1 MRYYRATL
9 IVLAWLLC
17 PLLVQAQ
24 VQTLLLDP
32 SVPMQETAG
41 HWQRLDDASGLL
53 DVQQADAAPGWQAL
67 PTHLNASFTPA
78 AIWLRMPLQV
88 ERTGSWML
96 LLGNALLDE
105 VEVHVRQ
112 PGGSWQLLGRS
123 GEETPRNAWPVDY
136 RSPAFQFDPP
146 AAGAYELLLRLRS
159 QNALVTRIDLWQR
172 LAFDNHTRREA
183 LSFGLYF
190 GLYLLLIGVQLV
202 FWLGTRAPLS
212 GLFLAYLSVCVLN
225 EVLSL
230 GLVQQLTGLPGFWS
244 DRLLGCGIAGAL
256 AISSQLAC
264 RQLELA
270 SLYPRVVQRLVPM
283 VWLFSLCC
291 MLSVVLG
298 HYAAG
303 MVPVQALTLPL
314 TLGFLALALWLWR
327 RGHAPARFFVLA
339 FGIFYAGVLISFLRN
354 LGWLPMNALTALVST
369 HASALGTMAHM
380 LLLSGW
386 IIGGYER
393 RRRARDRQQVHLEA
407 EIAVRELRES
417 ELSAALTLERSVR
430 QEQRDFVAM
439 VSHELRT
446 PLAIILT
453 SAQQLARNLAAPP
466 DKTLARSRNIRE
478 AAQRLLALV
487 DDCLADDRM
496 ADPQPHTEPRM
507 EPCDLHALVGELYKD
522 FAPGRIVCTLG
533 EGTRQLTTDAGL
545 LRIALRNLLAN
556 ADRHTPE
563 GQAVRLE
570 MTTQGACLEIE
581 VSNPSEPIAKEDQ
594 DQLFERYYR
603 GRNARHRPGAGLGLY
618 LVRRIA
624 ERLGGGVAL
633 VTAGGE
639 QPVCLRLVL
648 PQAKT

>member
-17 PLLVQAQ
+17 PLLLQAR
-24 VQTLLLDP
+24 TLVLDP
-32 SVPMQETAG
+32 DAPMQETAG
-41 HWQRLDDASGLL
+41 QWQRLDDASGLL
-53 DVQQADAAPGWQAL
+53 DVRQADLAPGWKAM
-67 PTHLNASFTPA
+67 PGHLNASFTQA
-78 AIWLRMPLQV
+78 AVWLRMPLQV
-88 ERTGSWML
+88 QQPGSWML

-105 VEVHVRQ
+105 VEVHVRR
-112 PGGSWQLLGRS
+112 PGDPWQLLGRS
-123 GEETPRNAWPVDY
+123 GEEIPRHAWPVDY
-136 RSPAFQFDPP
+136 RSPAFQFEP
-146 AAGAYELLLRLRS
+146 AAAGSYELLVRLRAR
-159 QNALVTRIDLWQR
+159 NALVTRIDLWQR

-202 FWLGTRAPLS
+202 FWLGTRAPVS

-225 EVLSL
+225 EVVSL

-256 AISSQLAC
+256 AISMQLAC

-270 SLYPRVVQRLVPM
+270 SLYPRLVRQIVPLL
-283 VWLFSLCC
+283 WLFSLCC
-291 MLSVVLG
+291 MLLVVSG
-298 HYAAG
+298 HYSAG
-303 MVPVQALTLPL
+303 MVPVQAMTLPL
-314 TLGFLALALWLWR
+314 TVGFLAFALWLWR
-327 RGHAPARFFVLA
+327 RGHAPARFFMLA

-393 RRRARDRQQVHLEA
+393 RRRIREREQVRLEA
-407 EIAVRELRES
+407 ELRQRQLRES
-417 ELSAALTLERSVR
+417 ELSEALALERRVR

-446 PLAIILT
+446 PLAIILA

-496 ADPQPHTEPRM
+496 ADPQPHAEPRLQ
-507 EPCDLHALVGELYKD
+507 PCDLHALGDGLCLD
-522 FAPGRIVCTLG
+522 FAPGRIVCQLG
-533 EGTRQLTTDAGL
+533 GGTKQLITDAGL

-563 GQAVRLE
+563 GESVRLDV
-570 MTTQGACLEIE
+570 TRQGEGLEIQ
-581 VSNPSEPIAKEDQ
+581 VSNPAEPIAQADQ

-603 GRNARHRPGAGLGLY
+603 GRNAQHRPGAGLGLY

-624 ERLGGGVAL
+624 ERLGGSVAL
-633 VTAGGE
+633 LTAGGE

-648 PQAKT
+648 PVARA

>member
-9 IVLAWLLC
+9 LLLAWLLC
-17 PLLVQAQ
+17 PLLTQAQ
-24 VQTLLLDP
+24 ALLLNADL
-32 SVPMQETAG
+32 PMLETAG
-41 HWQRLDDASGLL
+41 QWQRLDDAAGML
-53 DVQQADAAPGWQAL
+53 DAGQADAAPGWQPL
-67 PTHLNASFTPA
+67 PGHLNASFTQVA
-78 AIWLRMPLQV
+78 VWLRMPLQV
-88 ERTGSWML
+88 EQPGSWML

-105 VEVHVRQ
+105 VEVHVRRS
-112 PGGSWQLLGRS
+112 GGPWQLLGRS
-123 GEETPRNAWPVDY
+123 GEEVPRHAWPVDY
-136 RSPAFQFDPP
+136 RSPAFQFEPP
-146 AAGAYELLLRLRS
+146 AAGSYELLVRLRAR
-159 QNALVTRIDLWQR
+159 NALVTRIDLWQR

-225 EVLSL
+225 EVVSL

-244 DRLLGCGIAGAL
+244 DRLLGCGIAAAL
-256 AISSQLAC
+256 AISMQLAC
-264 RQLELA
+264 RQLDLA
-270 SLYPRVVQRLVPM
+270 SLYPRLVRQIVPLL
-283 VWLFSLCC
+283 WLFSLCC
-291 MLSVVLG
+291 MLLVVSG
-298 HYAAG
+298 HYSAG
-303 MVPVQALTLPL
+303 MIPVQAMTLPL
-314 TLGFLALALWLWR
+314 TLGFLSFALWLWR
-327 RGHAPARFFVLA
+327 RGHAPARFFMLA

-386 IIGGYER
+386 IIGGYEHR
-393 RRRARDRQQVHLEA
+393 RRVREREQVLLEA
-407 EIAVRELRES
+407 ELVQRQLRES
-417 ELSAALTLERSVR
+417 ELSEALVLERRVR

-496 ADPQPHTEPRM
+496 ADPQPHAEPRLQ
-507 EPCDLHALVGELYKD
+507 PCDLNALVDGLCLD
-522 FAPGRIVCTLG
+522 FAPGRIVCHLG
-533 EGTRQLTTDAGL
+533 GGTQQLITDAGL

-563 GQAVRLE
+563 GESVRLDV
-570 MTTQGACLEIE
+570 TKQGEGLEIQ
-581 VSNPSEPIAKEDQ
+581 VSNPAERIAQEDQ
-594 DQLFERYYR
+594 GQLFERYYR
-603 GRNARHRPGAGLGLY
+603 GKNARQRPGAGLGLY

-624 ERLGGGVAL
+624 ERLGGSVTL
-633 VTAGGE
+633 VSCGGE
-639 QPVCLRLVL
+639 VPVCLRMAL
-648 PQAKT
+648 PAQAFGE

>member
-17 PLLVQAQ
+17 PLLLQAR
-24 VQTLLLDP
+24 TLVLDP
-32 SVPMQETAG
+32 DVPMQETAG
-41 HWQRLDDASGLL
+41 QWQRLDDASGLL
-53 DVQQADAAPGWQAL
+53 DVRQADLAPGWKAM
-67 PTHLNASFTPA
+67 PGHLNASFTQA
-78 AIWLRMPLQV
+78 AVWLRMPLQV
-88 ERTGSWML
+88 QQPGSWML

-105 VEVHVRQ
+105 VEVHVRR
-112 PGGSWQLLGRS
+112 PGDPWQLLGRS
-123 GEETPRNAWPVDY
+123 GEEIPRHAWPVDY
-136 RSPAFQFDPP
+136 RSPAFQFEP
-146 AAGAYELLLRLRS
+146 AAAGSYELLVRLRAR
-159 QNALVTRIDLWQR
+159 NALVTRIDLWQR

-202 FWLGTRAPLS
+202 FWLGTRAPVS

-225 EVLSL
+225 EVVSL

-256 AISSQLAC
+256 AISMQLAC

-270 SLYPRVVQRLVPM
+270 SLYPRLVRQIVPLL
-283 VWLFSLCC
+283 WLFSLCC
-291 MLSVVLG
+291 MLLVVSG
-298 HYAAG
+298 HYSAG
-303 MVPVQALTLPL
+303 MVPVQAMTLPL
-314 TLGFLALALWLWR
+314 TVGFLAFALWLWR
-327 RGHAPARFFVLA
+327 RGHAPARFFMLA

-393 RRRARDRQQVHLEA
+393 RRRIREREQVRLEA
-407 EIAVRELRES
+407 ELRQRQLRES
-417 ELSAALTLERSVR
+417 ELSEALALERRVR

-496 ADPQPHTEPRM
+496 ADPSPMPSRACSRATCMRWWM
-507 EPCDLHALVGELYKD
+507 ACAW
-522 FAPGRIVCTLG
+522 TL
-533 EGTRQLTTDAGL
+533 RPAASSANWAGA
-545 LRIALRNLLAN
+545 R
-556 ADRHTPE
+556 
-563 GQAVRLE
+563 
-570 MTTQGACLEIE
+570 
-581 VSNPSEPIAKEDQ
+581 SN
-594 DQLFERYYR
+594 
-603 GRNARHRPGAGLGLY
+603 
-618 LVRRIA
+618 
-624 ERLGGGVAL
+624 
-633 VTAGGE
+633 
-639 QPVCLRLVL
+639 
-648 PQAKT
+648 